1 MGTDHTEFFEA
12 GSSSRLQLRLVMCP
26 STRAQMC
33 SQICTPVAFSC
44 RRRRNSAA
52 ELGPLARYKTAS
64 QDCVARQHRIKEHH
78 LQARAGVGEHR
89 RPGAALVVVRRAEV
103 ARHVVLHAAGR
114 VVWEVAPPLRAGTWG
129 GLNRGCASLQSK
141 CEESLVPAL
150 VRAVCEKVCEQWRSL
165 GETK

>member
-52 ELGPLARYKTAS
+52 ELGPLARLTIGFQCPRAILSGQIDAAWAS
-64 QDCVARQHRIKEHH
+64 IDADGSGGTDYDEFREWWNS
-78 LQARAGVGEHR
+78 
-89 RPGAALVVVRRAEV
+89 
-103 ARHVVLHAAGR
+103 AAGR
-114 VVWEVAPPLRAGTWG
+114 CGWL
-129 GLNRGCASLQSK
+129 
-141 CEESLVPAL
+141 PA
-150 VRAVCEKVCEQWRSL
+150 A
-165 GETK
+165 TAF